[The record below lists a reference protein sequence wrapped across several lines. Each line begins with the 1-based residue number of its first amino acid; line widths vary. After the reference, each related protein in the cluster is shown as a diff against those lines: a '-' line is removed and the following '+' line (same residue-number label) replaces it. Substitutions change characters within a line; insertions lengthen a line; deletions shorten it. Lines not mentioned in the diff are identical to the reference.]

1 MYLCP
6 PPLPPPPTTGGLIHH
21 HTLFGDG
28 DQLPPVRTMD
38 GFHLLFRFFRKPV
51 QLLLQCTHFLTQ
63 LGQPLFQSQHMFYA
77 RQVETVTRSQL
88 LNVTQLL
95 HIFHRVEARALGRPL
110 GRDKPFPSYMRRV
123 WGCIS
128 ARSAAIEIMK
138 RARFLSVLISE
149 STIRHYPFLARHSR
163 PHQQPGDLH
172 HEPQRSAQEDLSL
185 PRSDSWE
192 WLSAPEP
199 RDPLS
204 SWSPGLLPPS
214 PLYEATYHAVHQREF
229 SARLVRME

>member
-1 MYLCP
+1 MCIRDSSHCTSHRPANTPCSQGTEGDRMSCISHASRAQSACSNTRPRLYRYLCP

-28 DQLPPVRTMD
+28 DQLPPIRTMD

-110 GRDKPFPSYMRRV
+110 GRDKPFP
-123 WGCIS
+123 
-128 ARSAAIEIMK
+128 
-138 RARFLSVLISE
+138 LIHAKGLGMHLRQVRGYRNHEE
-149 STIRHYPFLARHSR
+149 STLLVCAHFGIDHTALA
-163 PHQQPGDLH
+163 
-172 HEPQRSAQEDLSL
+172 LSC
-185 PRSDSWE
+185 
-192 WLSAPEP
+192 
-199 RDPLS
+199 
-204 SWSPGLLPPS
+204 
-214 PLYEATYHAVHQREF
+214 
-229 SARLVRME
+229 